1 MSSEIPSW
9 HRYCEEIQLHVEG
22 RIDAKDAARQTATA
36 REILRRLAQQ
46 PGLVLADEVGMGKT
60 FVALAVAVSVAL
72 SDKRRRP
79 VVVMVPPA
87 LKEKW
92 PGDFAVFASMCLD
105 GKLRSRVR
113 AAPAESAL
121 ELLKYLDAPPD
132 KRPSLIFLTHGAM
145 HRGLADGWVKLAVI
159 QRAIKGRHNTPKLRR
174 ALNRC
179 LGGLLRMDWV
189 HRRGGEALWDQLLG
203 TRPQHWHGVLLRH
216 GILKAEADDPVPA
229 DIQTA
234 FDLLDKSILQGL
246 YEAIQKIPYKTTAT
260 YDERLKSARRD
271 LNAIMQEVWKL
282 CLERLR
288 VRLPLLILDEAHHL
302 KNSDTRLAGLFQ
314 SEDSRADAEAVAR
327 GSLAGVFERMVFL
340 TATPFQLG
348 HEELCSVLDRFD
360 GIAWASSRAPT
371 ISREEFRQQRE
382 ELRQRLNAAQL
393 STQNLDAAWGT
404 LREEDLRADGC
415 SFVDSTAWWDA
426 LNDGTEITPAASRV
440 RSSFQ
445 AASERMKHAE
455 AALRPWV
462 LRHLRDRSY
471 QGITRRAKL
480 PGRAIETDIVEAHE
494 PGLDISSSAL
504 LPFLLAARATL
515 CAPDSRPL
523 FAEGLASSYEA
534 FLETRRRNIRGTD
547 SDDETGP
554 VHADAPDDSG
564 RWYLRQLEEALP
576 RDRHASSA
584 AHPKIA
590 ATASRVL
597 KLWREGEKVVVFC
610 HYVVTGQVLRQ
621 VISRLIRDEII
632 KGGALKLGCSAEDV
646 IETLDRMGK
655 RFFDSDSPVRRSCD
669 EQLNTLLKAYPEL
682 REHSDDLLDI
692 CRRYLRTPSFLVRFF
707 PLRSEHLDEDS
718 VRTAFAQPDGSGL
731 TLRAVLT
738 DFFDFLERRCVPAE
752 RHEYLRAIQSVQTGS
767 ITGHDAYS
775 ADETQGEKPES
786 LLPNVRLANGATK
799 SDTRQ
804 RLMRTFNSPFFP
816 EILIASSVMAEG
828 VDLHRFCR
836 HVIHHDLC
844 WNPSTLEQR
853 TGRVDRIGA
862 KVEQCRQS
870 IHIYLPYLAETQ
882 DEKMYRVVMDRERWF
897 SVVMGEQYK
906 MDTRTT
912 EKLAQR
918 VPVPETLASALAFN
932 LSTFSP

>member
-1 MSSEIPSW
+1 MSTENPSW
-9 HRYCEEIQLHVEG
+9 HHYCEGINLHVEG
-22 RIDAKDAARQTATA
+22 RIDAKDAARQAVTA
-36 REILRRLAQQ
+36 REILCRLAQQ

-79 VVVMVPPA
+79 IVVMVPPT

-92 PGDFAVFASMCLD
+92 PGDFDVFAEKCLD
-105 GKLRSRVR
+105 EKLKSRVR
-113 AAPAESAL
+113 AASANHAL
-121 ELLKYLDAPPD
+121 DLLKFLVAPPA

-145 HRGLADGWVKLAVI
+145 HRGLTDGWVKLAVI

-174 ALNRC
+174 ALCRC
-179 LGGLLRMDWV
+179 LGGMLRMEAQQN
-189 HRRGGEALWDQLLG
+189 HAGETLWERLLG
-203 TRPQHWHGVLLRH
+203 THPRHWRDLLHRH
-216 GILKAEADDPVPA
+216 DILDAEAADPVPA

-234 FDLLDKSILQGL
+234 IDHLDKSILQGL
-246 YEAIQKIPYKTTAT
+246 YEAIQKIPYKVTAN
-260 YDERLKSARRD
+260 YEKRLIDARRN

-282 CLERLR
+282 CLEKFRM
-288 VRLPLLILDEAHHL
+288 RLPLLILDEAHHL

-314 SEDSRADAEAVAR
+314 SKDSRADAEAVAR
-327 GSLAGVFERMVFL
+327 GTLAGVFERMVFL

-360 GIAWASSRAPT
+360 GIAWASTNAPAL
-371 ISREEFRQQRE
+371 SREDFRQQRK
-382 ELRQRLNAAQL
+382 ELRLRLNAAQL

-415 SFVDSTAWWDA
+415 SFADSTAWWDA
-426 LNDGTEITPAASRV
+426 LNDGTETTPSASRV

-445 AASERMKHAE
+445 AAKQRMKYAE
-455 AALRPWV
+455 VALRPWV
-462 LRHLRDRSY
+462 LRHLRNRTY
-471 QGITRRAKL
+471 QGTPRRVKL
-480 PGRAIETDIVEAHE
+480 PGRAIETDFAEPHE
-494 PGLDISSSAL
+494 PGLEIGGNAI

-515 CAPDSRPL
+515 CAPDCRPL

-534 FLETRRRNIRGTD
+534 FLDTRRRKGNATD
-547 SDDETGP
+547 GEDATEPLVADE
-554 VHADAPDDSG
+554 PDDAG
-564 RWYLRQLEEALP
+564 RWYLRQLEQSLP
-576 RDRHASSA
+576 RDGHDRTA

-590 ATASRVL
+590 ATARRVL
-597 KLWREGEKVVVFC
+597 ALWRAGEKVVVFC
-610 HYVVTGQVLRQ
+610 HYVATGRVLRQ

-632 KGGALKLGCSAEDV
+632 QTGTSKLGCSADEV
-646 IETLDRMGK
+646 IVKLDHLGK
-655 RFFDSDSPVRRSCD
+655 RFFDIDSPARRACN
-669 EQLNTLLKAYPEL
+669 EELGMLLKSYSGL
-682 REHSDDLLDI
+682 SEHRDDLVNL
-692 CRRYLRTPSFLVRFF
+692 CRRYLRTPSFLVRYF
-707 PLRSEHLDEDS
+707 PLAGGHLDEKS
-718 VRTAFAQPDGSGL
+718 IRAAFTREDGSGL
-731 TLRAVLT
+731 SLRTVLT
-738 DFFDFLERRCVPAE
+738 GFFDFLEHRCVPTE
-752 RHEYLRAIQSVQTGS
+752 RVGYIDAINSVQTGS
-767 ITGHDAYS
+767 ITGHDTFS
-775 ADETQGEKPES
+775 ADEAQGEAAED
-786 LLPNVRLANGATK
+786 LLPNVRLVNGATK
-799 SDTRQ
+799 GDTRQ

-862 KVEQCRQS
+862 KVEQCRKP

-897 SVVMGEQYK
+897 SVVMGEHYK
-906 MDTRTT
+906 MDARTT

-918 VPVPETLASALAFN
+918 VPVPETLARELAFD
-932 LSTFSP
+932 LSSFSP